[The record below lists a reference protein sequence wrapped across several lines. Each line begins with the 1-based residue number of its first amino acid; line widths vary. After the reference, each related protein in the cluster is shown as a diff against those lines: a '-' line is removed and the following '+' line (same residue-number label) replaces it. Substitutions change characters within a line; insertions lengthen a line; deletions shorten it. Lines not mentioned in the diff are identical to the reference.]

1 MEKQRSIPQDFIEH
15 RYLLLLNDK
24 FGFPLSIL
32 MLSVMAFLIGMAV
45 IIPINNLMGGSIKTG
60 LTVNLI
66 ICSTILPY
74 HYYHILR
81 LLHELDTLHS
91 EVYDKSIRDELTHA
105 YNRHYF
111 FETVTRLDA
120 GKKQTQQPLAVLM
133 IDIDDFKN
141 LNDKYG
147 HHIGDEALKL
157 LTVHSASVLRSSD
170 ILVRYG
176 GDEFAALLPE
186 TSGVAAHLVMER
198 LEQRWLEACRRGAA
212 RSVVG
217 ISYGVAAYP
226 QEATTAAEL
235 VELADSRLYE
245 HKRTSAAQFT
255 NQS

>member
-176 GDEFAALLPE
+176 GDEFICLLPDTNE
-186 TSGVAAHLVMER
+186 LQALEIAKRINEKPYSLHLGPGSEEIAFTLSIGVAASDM
-198 LEQRWLEACRRGAA
+198 A
-212 RSVVG
+212 
-217 ISYGVAAYP
+217 
-226 QEATTAAEL
+226 QEARL
-235 VELADSRLYE
+235 LISLADKALY
-245 HKRTSAAQFT
+245 KAKNLGK
-255 NQS
+255 NQVGTL